1 MSVVSPNQAVSDPSA
16 VDAVLADAVDSARR
30 AVVDLGEGPV
40 GAHLGV
46 ESAGESA
53 AVHRFDADLP
63 GYGGWQWAVV
73 IAAPPGADAVTISE
87 VVLLPGP
94 DALVAPT
101 WIPWDQ
107 RIQPGD
113 LSPGDLL
120 PPPVGDPR
128 LVPGYVA
135 TGDPEIDDVALEL
148 GFGRTSV
155 MSREGRLDTA
165 ERWAESEYGP
175 DAPMAKTA
183 PATCVTCGFYLP
195 IAGSLKAAFGVCGNE
210 MSADGHVV
218 HAAYGCG
225 AHSDTVGP
233 TGAGSPAFDAYDDG
247 AVETVA
253 RKPVAEVPAETEP
266 ETQTDT
272 DTESEAASD
281 RETPSTS

>member
-1 MSVVSPNQAVSDPSA
+1 MSVVSPNQTVSDPTA
-16 VDAVLADAVDSARR
+16 VDSVLADAVESARQ
-30 AVVDLGEGPV
+30 AVVDLGEGAA
-40 GAHLGV
+40 GTHLGV
-46 ESAGESA
+46 EPAGVSA
-53 AVHRFDADLP
+53 AVHRFAADLP

-73 IAAPPGADAVTISE
+73 VAAPPGADAVTVSE

-94 DALVAPT
+94 DSLVAPT

-165 ERWAESEYGP
+165 ERWAESDYGP
-175 DAPMAKTA
+175 DSPMAKTA
-183 PATCVTCGFYLP
+183 PSTCGKCGFYLP

-218 HAAYGCG
+218 HAEYGCG

-253 RKPVAEVPAETEP
+253 RPAVVDVEAEPGTEAESLTEEESDPETE
-266 ETQTDT
+266 
-272 DTESEAASD
+272 
-281 RETPSTS
+281 STL

>member
-1 MSVVSPNQAVSDPSA
+1 VSVVSPNQPTSDPST
-16 VDAVLADAVDSARR
+16 VDAVLADAVESARQ
-30 AVVDLGEGPV
+30 AVVELGEGPV

-46 ESAGESA
+46 EPAGESA
-53 AVHRFDADLP
+53 AIHRFDADLP

-73 IAAPPGADAVTISE
+73 IAAPPGADAVTVSE

-135 TGDPEIDDVALEL
+135 TGDPEIDDVAVEL

-165 ERWAESEYGP
+165 ERWFEGDFGP
-175 DAPMAKTA
+175 NAPMAKTA
-183 PATCVTCGFYLP
+183 PATCVSCGFYLP

-218 HAAYGCG
+218 HAEYGCG

-247 AVETVA
+247 ALETVA
-253 RKPVAEVPAETEP
+253 RPPVADTESAEAAETEAV
-266 ETQTDT
+266 ETT
-272 DTESEAASD
+272 SD
-281 RETPSTS
+281 QETPSTP